1 MGFNKRMIDK
11 NHILSAVNNN
21 NTTLKKLFNADA
33 IIFLDDYSSEVYK
46 LFTQGMDDKDI
57 LKTLEN
63 KK

>member
-21 NTTLKKLFNADA
+21 TPLKKLFNADT
-33 IIFLDDYSSEVYK
+33 IIFLDNYSTEVYN
-46 LFTQGMDDKDI
+46 LFTQGMNEKDI
-57 LKTLEN
+57 FKTLEN

>member
-11 NHILSAVNNN
+11 NHILSAVNK

-33 IIFLDDYSSEVYK
+33 IIFLDDYSAEVYS
-46 LFTQGMDDKDI
+46 LFTQGINDKDI
-57 LKTLEN
+57 FKKLEN

>member
-11 NHILSAVNNN
+11 NNILSAVNN

-33 IIFLDDYSSEVYK
+33 IIFLDDYSVEVYN
-46 LFTQGMDDKDI
+46 LFAQGMNEKDI
-57 LKTLEN
+57 FKTLEN

>member
-21 NTTLKKLFNADA
+21 TPLKKLFNADA
-33 IIFLDDYSSEVYK
+33 IIFLDKYSSEVYE

-57 LKTLEN
+57 FKKLEN
-63 KK
+63 QK

>member
-11 NHILSAVNNN
+11 NHILSAVNN

-33 IIFLDDYSSEVYK
+33 IIFLDDYSAKVYN
-46 LFTQGMDDKDI
+46 LFTQGMNEKDI
-57 LKTLEN
+57 FKTLEN

>member
-21 NTTLKKLFNADA
+21 TPLKKLFNADA
-33 IIFLDDYSSEVYK
+33 IIFLDKYSSEVYE

-57 LKTLEN
+57 FKTLEN
-63 KK
+63 QK

>member
-21 NTTLKKLFNADA
+21 TPLKKLFNADS
-33 IIFLDDYSSEVYK
+33 IIFLDDYSTEVYN
-46 LFTQGMDDKDI
+46 LFTQGMDEKDI
-57 LKTLEN
+57 FKTLEN